1 MKILTIS
8 ASPRKE
14 SGNTFGLLEEV
25 LSILPEEGFR
35 VENIHLCDLKIEFC
49 RDCEVCH
56 KKILLCPIKDDAH
69 LLIEKMIESKGII
82 FSSPVYINHITG
94 YLKTF
99 LDRTSHFIHCQRL
112 LGKYIAAVATSGGG
126 SHEMVPEYIKH
137 YALIC
142 GAQYVGG
149 VSTTVPVTEEVKVKA
164 RNLGKDFVAAIT
176 MRKEFSD
183 QMMAI
188 RDWREYFKK
197 IIVGRKDEWPG
208 EYQYWEERG
217 WL

>member
-1 MKILTIS
+1 MLSLS

-14 SGNTFGLLEEV
+14 RGNTFILVKEV
-25 LSILPEEGFR
+25 ISVLQKEDFS
-35 VENIHLCDLKIEFC
+35 VENIHLCDMKIEFC

-56 KKILLCPIKDDAH
+56 KKILHCPIKDDAH
-69 LLIEKMIESKGII
+69 LLIDKMLESDGII
-82 FSSPVYINHITG
+82 FSSPVYINHVTG

-112 LGKYIAAVATSGGG
+112 LGKYVG
-126 SHEMVPEYIKH
+126 S
-137 YALIC
+137 
-142 GAQYVGG
+142 
-149 VSTTVPVTEEVKVKA
+149 VSTTVPVTEEVKEKA
-164 RNLGKDFVAAIT
+164 RNLGKDFVMAIT

-183 QMMAI
+183 QLIAI
-188 RDWREYFKK
+188 RDWREYFKE